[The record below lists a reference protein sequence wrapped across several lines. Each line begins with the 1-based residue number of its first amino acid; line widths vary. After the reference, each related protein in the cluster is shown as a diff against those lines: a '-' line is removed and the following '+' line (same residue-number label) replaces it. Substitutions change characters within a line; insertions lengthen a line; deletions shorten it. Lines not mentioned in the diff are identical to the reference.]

1 MQKKFVQNL
10 LFLLILNLLI
20 KPFWLL
26 GIDRAVQNTVGN
38 QEYGFYWAL
47 FNFSFIFQIFL
58 DFGINSFNNRN
69 IAQHHQL
76 LSKYFSSIIV
86 LKLLLTLFYIIL
98 LFAVGLFIGYSDRA
112 IKLLGFLAF
121 NQIIASYIL
130 YLRSNISALQYF
142 KTDSVFSVLDRAFM
156 IIMCSVALWG
166 NVLHQTFKIEWFV
179 YIQTISYCITALL
192 AFLFVYNKTLYVKFR
207 FNKTLFLLILK
218 NSYPFAILTLLM
230 SLYTR
235 VDGVMIERLLPDPIG
250 KIQTG
255 IYSQSYRVLDALNMI
270 AFLFATLLLPI
281 FSKMLKTKEDIRELT
296 TTSFKIFFFPAT
308 IIVIAC
314 FAYSEQIMAL
324 LYHHNDAY
332 SAKIFR
338 FLILNFLSIGSVYI
352 FGTLLTANANM
363 KFLNITS
370 SVGMG
375 INILLNF
382 ILILKYQAFGAVVAT
397 LITQFIVSF
406 IQAFK
411 AIRMF
416 HFSVSGKTVIL
427 PAAFIAIVISLAF
440 YLHRIDFNW
449 HWGFFTIIGIGTIL
463 VFAFR
468 LIHIKTLIRSI
479 LP

>member
-26 GIDRAVQNTVGN
+26 GIDRAVQNSVGN

-98 LFAVGLFIGYSDRA
+98 LFIVGLFIGYSERA
-112 IKLLGFLAF
+112 LFLLGFLAF
-121 NQIIASYIL
+121 NQILSSYIL

-166 NVLHQTFKIEWFV
+166 NVIHQPFKIEWFV
-179 YIQTISYCITALL
+179 YIQTISYSVTALL
-192 AFLFVYNKTLYVKFR
+192 AFLFVYNKTLFFKFQ

-218 NSYPFAILTLLM
+218 NSYPFAVLALLM

-235 VDGVMIERLLPDPIG
+235 IDGVMIERLLPDPTG

-281 FSKMLKTKEDIRELT
+281 FSRMLKTREDIRELT

-314 FAYSEQIMAL
+314 FTYSEQIMSL
-324 LYHHNDAY
+324 LYHHTDAY

-352 FGTLLTANANM
+352 FGTLLTANANLR
-363 KFLNITS
+363 FLNITS
-370 SVGMG
+370 GLGMVV
-375 INILLNF
+375 NILLNL
-382 ILILKYQAFGAVVAT
+382 ILIAKYEAFGAVIAT
-397 LITQFIVSF
+397 LVTQFIVSF
-406 IQAFK
+406 LQAFQ

-416 HFSVSGKTVIL
+416 HFRVLPKTIYLSVV
-427 PAAFIAIVISLAF
+427 FIAIVISSAY
-440 YLHRIDFNW
+440 YLSQADINW
-449 HWGFFTIIGIGTIL
+449 QWGFFSILGIGGIL
-463 VFAFR
+463 VFSFR
-468 LIHIKTLIRSI
+468 LIRIKTLIRSI

>member
-26 GIDRAVQNTVGN
+26 GIDRAVQNSVGN

-47 FNFSFIFQIFL
+47 FNFSYIFQIFL
-58 DFGINSFNNRN
+58 DVGINSFNNRN

-86 LKLLLTLFYIIL
+86 LKLLLTLVYIIL
-98 LFAVGLFIGYSDRA
+98 L
-112 IKLLGFLAF
+112 
-121 NQIIASYIL
+121 
-130 YLRSNISALQYF
+130 
-142 KTDSVFSVLDRAFM
+142 
-156 IIMCSVALWG
+156 
-166 NVLHQTFKIEWFV
+166 

-192 AFLFVYNKTLYVKFR
+192 AFFFVYNKTLYFKFR

-235 VDGVMIERLLPDPIG
+235 VDGVMIERLLPDPTG

-281 FSKMLKTKEDIRELT
+281 FSRMLKIKEDIRELT

-314 FAYSEQIMAL
+314 FAYSEQIMTL

-352 FGTLLTANANM
+352 FGTLLTANANL

-370 SVGMG
+370 GVGMG
-375 INILLNF
+375 VNILLNL
-382 ILILKYQAFGAVVAT
+382 ILISRYQAFGAVIAT

-406 IQAFK
+406 IQAYK
-411 AIRMF
+411 AVRMF
-416 HFSVSGKTVIL
+416 HIRVLAKTVFL
-427 PAAFIAIVISLAF
+427 AVLLIAIVISSAF
-440 YLHRIDFNW
+440 YLNHMGINW
-449 HWGFFTIIGIGTIL
+449 HWGFFIIIGTGTIL

-468 LIHIKTLIRSI
+468 LIGIRTLVKSI
-479 LP
+479 LPQKYQAFPR

>member
-26 GIDRAVQNTVGN
+26 GIDRAVQNSVGN

-47 FNFSFIFQIFL
+47 FNFSYIFQIFL

-86 LKLLLTLFYIIL
+86 LKLLLTLFYIVL
-98 LFAVGLFIGYSDRA
+98 LFTVGLFIGYSDRA

-142 KTDSVFSVLDRAFM
+142 KTDSVFSVLDRSFM
-156 IIMCSVALWG
+156 IIMCSIALWG

-192 AFLFVYNKTLYVKFR
+192 AFLFVYNKTLYFKFR
-207 FNKTLFLLILK
+207 FNKALFLLILK
-218 NSYPFAILTLLM
+218 KSYPFAILSLLM
-230 SLYTR
+230 SVYTR
-235 VDGVMIERLLPDPIG
+235 IDGVMIERLLPDPVG

-281 FSKMLKTKEDIRELT
+281 FSRMLKTKEDIRDLA
-296 TTSFKIFFFPAT
+296 TTSFRIFFFPAT
-308 IIVIAC
+308 IIITAC
-314 FAYSEQIMAL
+314 FVYSEEIMVL
-324 LYHHNDAY
+324 LYHHNDEY
-332 SAKIFR
+332 SARIFR
-338 FLILNFLSIGSVYI
+338 FLILNFLSMGSVYI
-352 FGTLLTANANM
+352 FGTLLTANANLS
-363 KFLNITS
+363 FLNITS
-370 SVGMG
+370 AIGMG
-375 INILLNF
+375 LNILLNF
-382 ILILKYQAFGAVVAT
+382 VLISRYQAFGAVIAT
-397 LITQFIVSF
+397 LLTQFLVSSIQVLKAVKLFKIQVLAKTIFLSLIFLTILILSAYF
-406 IQAFK
+406 IRQA
-411 AIRMF
+411 
-416 HFSVSGKTVIL
+416 
-427 PAAFIAIVISLAF
+427 
-440 YLHRIDFNW
+440 YIDW
-449 HWGFFTIIGIGTIL
+449 YWGFFSVLLIGGIM
-463 VFAFR
+463 VFTFR
-468 LIHIKTLIRSI
+468 LIQIKTLIRSI

>member
-1 MQKKFVQNL
+1 MQKKILQNL

-26 GIDRAVQNTVGN
+26 GIDRAVQNTIGN

-47 FNFSFIFQIFL
+47 FNFSYIFQIFL
-58 DFGINSFNNRN
+58 DVGINSFNNRN

-98 LFAVGLFIGYSDRA
+98 LFAVGLIIGYTDRSLK
-112 IKLLGFLAF
+112 ILGFLAF

-142 KTDSVFSVLDRAFM
+142 KTDSIFSVLDRTFM
-156 IIMCSVALWG
+156 IILCGIALWS
-166 NVLHQTFKIEWFV
+166 NLIQQAFRIEWFV
-179 YIQTISYCITALL
+179 YIQTISYSLTAFL
-192 AFLFVYNKTLYVKFR
+192 AFMFVYNKTQYFRFR

-235 VDGVMIERLLPDPIG
+235 VDGVMIERLLPDPTG

-281 FSKMLKTKEDIRELT
+281 FSKMLKTKEDIRDLA
-296 TTSFKIFFFPAT
+296 TTSFRIFFFPAT
-308 IIVIAC
+308 ILIIAC

-324 LYHHNDAY
+324 LYHHNDEY
-332 SAKIFR
+332 SARIFR
-338 FLILNFLSIGSVYI
+338 FLILNFLSMGSVYI
-352 FGTLLTANANM
+352 FGTLLTANANLS
-363 KFLNITS
+363 FLNITS
-370 SVGMG
+370 AIGMG
-375 INILLNF
+375 LNIVLNF
-382 ILILKYQAFGAVVAT
+382 ILISRYQAFGAVIAT
-397 LITQFIVSF
+397 LLTQFLVSIIQVLKAVKLFKIKVLAKTILLSLIFLTILILSAYF
-406 IQAFK
+406 IRQAY
-411 AIRMF
+411 I
-416 HFSVSGKTVIL
+416 
-427 PAAFIAIVISLAF
+427 
-440 YLHRIDFNW
+440 NW
-449 HWGFFTIIGIGTIL
+449 YWGFFSVLFIGGIM
-463 VFAFR
+463 VFGFR
-468 LIHIKTLIRSI
+468 LIQIKILLRSI
-479 LP
+479 IP

>member
-26 GIDRAVQNTVGN
+26 GIDRAVQNSVGN

-47 FNFSFIFQIFL
+47 FNFSYIFQILL

-86 LKLLLTLFYIIL
+86 LKLFLTLFYILL

-112 IKLLGFLAF
+112 IKLLGCLAL
-121 NQIIASYIL
+121 NQVIASYIL

-142 KTDSVFSVLDRAFM
+142 KTDSVFSVLDRALM
-156 IIMCSVALWG
+156 IILCSVALWG
-166 NVLHQTFKIEWFV
+166 NILHQTFKIEWFV
-179 YIQTISYCITALL
+179 YIQTISYSITAIL
-192 AFLFVYNKTLYVKFR
+192 AFLFVYNKTLYIKFR
-207 FNKTLFLLILK
+207 FNKMLFLLILK

-235 VDGVMIERLLPDPIG
+235 IDGVMIERLLPDPIG

-281 FSKMLKTKEDIRELT
+281 FSRMLKTKEDIRELT
-296 TTSFKIFFFPAT
+296 STSFRIFFFPA
-308 IIVIAC
+308 IIVVMSC
-314 FAYSEQIMAL
+314 FAYSEHIMLL
-324 LYHHNDAY
+324 LYHHPDAY
-332 SAKIFR
+332 SANIFK
-338 FLILNFLSIGSVYI
+338 FLILNFLSMGSVYI
-352 FGTLLTANANM
+352 FGTLLTANANL

-370 SVGMG
+370 SIGMG
-375 INILLNF
+375 LNILLNF
-382 ILILKYQAFGAVVAT
+382 ILITRYQAFGAVIAT
-397 LITQFIVSF
+397 LLTQFLVSILQVIKSVKLFKIQVLTRTILISILFLSIMLLYTYF
-406 IQAFK
+406 IHNSN
-411 AIRMF
+411 I
-416 HFSVSGKTVIL
+416 TW
-427 PAAFIAIVISLAF
+427 
-440 YLHRIDFNW
+440 Y
-449 HWGFFTIIGIGTIL
+449 WGFLSILTIGGIL
-463 VFAFR
+463 VFTFR
-468 LIHIKTLIRSI
+468 LIQIKSLIKSI